1 MFAIIK
7 QIMKRSPKI
16 ILAIIIAVLFVGGA
30 VLSVFKQSQ
39 KTRIAQGTISA
50 TDGGWVAPVEG
61 EKVNAS
67 STSLI
72 DTNLTTILSKQ
83 VFSNFIVL
91 NESGNLNAQ
100 TINDLTDQLA
110 SQIIQKVP
118 TAKVYTAA
126 DLHII
131 PNPTKEDI
139 RKYGNDFFVL
149 RNKYQNTY
157 IRDMTSPGSPI
168 LDETDTGAIKTFA
181 LIGAL
186 YEELVPELLKISVPI
201 GLVELHLKILN
212 NYNESAFGLKQF
224 DGLNNDPV
232 AAISGLNVFSKNS
245 NLETT
250 ILGQISAY
258 FIKNGIIFY
267 ENEPGYGWNNV

>member
-1 MFAIIK
+1 
-7 QIMKRSPKI
+7 MKRSPKI
-16 ILAIIIAVLFVGGA
+16 ILSIIIAVLFVGGA
-30 VLSVFKQSQ
+30 ILSVFKQAQNTHS
-39 KTRIAQGTISA
+39 AQGTLSA
-50 TDGGWVAPVEG
+50 TNDGWIAPVE
-61 EKVNAS
+61 VSSANAS

-83 VFSNFIVL
+83 VFSNFMVL
-91 NESGNLNAQ
+91 NQSGNLNDQ
-100 TINDLTDQLA
+100 TINDLTDQLS
-110 SQIIQKVP
+110 SQIIEKVP
-118 TAKVYTAA
+118 KAKVYTAA
-126 DLHII
+126 DLRII
-131 PNPTKEDI
+131 ANPTEEDI
-139 RKYGNDFFVL
+139 KKYGNDFFIL

-168 LDETDTGAIKTFA
+168 LDETDTGTIKTFA
-181 LIGAL
+181 LIRTL
-186 YEELVPELLKISVPI
+186 YENFVPELLEISVPV
-201 GLVELHLKILN
+201 GLVELHLKIVN

-224 DGLNNDPV
+224 EGLNNDPV

-250 ILGQISAY
+250 ILGQISSY